1 MSKYINNLSVST
13 APHVGTKNNTTRI
26 MADVLI
32 ALTPALAVSSYVFG
46 FRVPLLTFVCMG
58 SAVLFEYLFCKWMK
72 KPSTI
77 KDLSAA
83 VTGMILAF
91 NLPPGLPLWM
101 GVIGSFVAIVV
112 LKSLFGGLGE
122 NLVNPAATT
131 RIVLLISFASPM
143 TRWAGPREA
152 VVVGFSGATPL
163 GLLSQGAE
171 VPDSLHMFLG
181 FTGGSM
187 GEVSA
192 LALLVGGLYLLF
204 RGVIHPVTPL
214 AFLGTVGVMAMIIPG
229 QDPLF
234 HLCAGGLMLGAFFMA
249 TDYVT
254 VPFLPLGKLIFGVG
268 CGLITI
274 TIRVFGSFPEGVAY
288 SILIMNILTP
298 HIDRFCLNVRYKGGR
313 RT

>member
-13 APHVGTKNNTTRI
+13 APHVGSSVNTTRI

-32 ALTPALAVSSYVFG
+32 ALIPALAVSTYVFG
-46 FRVPLLTFVCMG
+46 PRVPLMTLVCMG
-58 SAVLFEYLFCKWMK
+58 SAVAFEHLFHKWIK
-72 KPSTI
+72 RPSPV

-83 VTGMILAF
+83 VTGAILAF

-101 GVIGSFVAIVV
+101 GVIGSFVAIVI
-112 LKSLFGGLGE
+112 LKGLFGGLGE

-131 RIVLLISFASPM
+131 RIILLISFASPM
-143 TRWAGPREA
+143 TNWQQPAKAA
-152 VVVGFSGATPL
+152 VDGVSQATPL
-163 GLLSQGAE
+163 GLLSQGATL
-171 VPDSLHMFLG
+171 PDTWDMFFG

-192 LALLVGGLYLLF
+192 LALLLGGIYLLI
-204 RGVIHPVTPL
+204 RGVIHPITPV
-214 AFLGTVGVMAMIIPG
+214 AFLGTVVVMALILPG

-234 HLCAGGLMLGAFFMA
+234 HLFAGGLMLGAFFMA

-254 VPFLPLGKLIFGVG
+254 APFLPVGKLIFGVG
-268 CGLITI
+268 CGLITM
-274 TIRVFGSFPEGVAY
+274 TIRVFGAFPEGVAY

-298 HIDRFCLNVRYKGGR
+298 HIDQFTLNLRYKGGR
-313 RT
+313 K